1 MIWRHELKYLIDE
14 TTFRELYYR
23 LRPILHPDLHAA
35 ADAQDPEHICSYQ
48 IRSLYFDDYG
58 RQGVFAKLAGI
69 DPRHKYRIRIYNDG
83 DQVIQLEKKIKSGSM
98 TQKQSC
104 PLSRDQVEHLL
115 AGDPEPLVALLPGT
129 GMLSG
134 GADRAARAGQLIGEF
149 YAEWQTRLLRPLL
162 LVDYD
167 RIPLIWPDGNVR
179 ITFDRH
185 LATGYYRQDLWD
197 PGAGLQPVLDRSTLI
212 LEVKYDHFLP
222 EFIRALI
229 PLAGASPLAVS
240 KYTQCAAF
248 CRQQNWEDQI

>member
-14 TTFRELYYR
+14 ATFRELYYQ
-23 LRPILHPDLHAA
+23 LRPIMHPDYHAA
-35 ADAQDPEHICSYQ
+35 AGGQDSEQICSYQ

-58 RQGVFAKLAGI
+58 RQGVFAKLAGV
-69 DPRHKYRIRIYNDG
+69 DPRHKYRIRIYGDG
-83 DQVIQLEKKIKSGSM
+83 DQVIHLEKKIKAGSL

-104 PLSRDQVEHLL
+104 PLTRSQVECLL
-115 AGDPEPLVALLPGT
+115 AGDPEPLIALLPGPDIST
-129 GMLSG
+129 GRSE
-134 GADRAARAGQLIGEF
+134 QLIGQF

-167 RIPLIWPDGNVR
+167 RIPLVWPDGNVR

-185 LATGYYRQDLWD
+185 LATGFYRQDLWD
-197 PGAGLQPVLDRSTLI
+197 PGAGLQPVLDHRTLI

-240 KYTQCAAF
+240 KYTQCATF
-248 CRQQNWEDQI
+248 CRQQSWEDQT